1 MDARMAALSRLQRNT
16 AAAGAILLVIAF
28 TTGML
33 LGAAM
38 NHTID
43 ADPGE
48 IKSAHLNAIFGCLWL
63 VVLALTLP
71 MLRFGD
77 VGRKRL
83 VLITAIPAYA
93 NWLVTTVKSFFHVA
107 GVAPDHDRAN
117 DAIFAALGVFVVLPS
132 FIAAIAWA
140 YGLLGSR
147 SND

>member
-1 MDARMAALSRLQRNT
+1 MADLSRLQRKT

-28 TTGML
+28 STGIL

-43 ADPGE
+43 ADPTE

-63 VVLALTLP
+63 VALACTLP

-117 DAIFAALGVFVVLPS
+117 DAIFAALGVLVVLPS
-132 FIAAIAWA
+132 FIAAVAWA